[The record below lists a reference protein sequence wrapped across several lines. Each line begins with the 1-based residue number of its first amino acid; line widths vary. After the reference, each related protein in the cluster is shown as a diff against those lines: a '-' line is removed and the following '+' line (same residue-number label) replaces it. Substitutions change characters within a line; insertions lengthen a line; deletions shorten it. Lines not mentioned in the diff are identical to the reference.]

1 MSSARF
7 LLAMRTKAFDLAVK
21 WILAALSIT
30 AVTAV
35 GKLAGA
41 NATTI
46 GFVFLVVVL
55 LLSMWGGLALGL
67 AMSVLATACFNF
79 FFMQPLYTF
88 TLEDPANWVALSAF
102 LVTSIVVSRLI
113 IRARRQAETAE
124 ARRKEIEALY
134 GLSVDLFAATTRI
147 GPLGEAA
154 GRALRLLGASA
165 GGLILFEA
173 GRQRQRVVSWTG
185 PRGDEVEDIAA
196 GVGRHQ
202 KSFEMPSPF
211 GTDFYLPLAL
221 GGRVS
226 GVLVAR
232 GATASKEALESVA
245 SLVALA
251 VERERMMEEHAHLEA
266 LREGDA
272 LKTSL
277 LRAISHDLT
286 TPLTSISIRTEALK
300 RRAAE
305 DPDLA
310 EDVAAVGEE
319 TSRLR
324 RRIESLL
331 AMARLEAGKV
341 RPRPEPTPPG
351 DIFRLVRENLPRVFE
366 TRPVAARVEP
376 DCPDAYVDPSLALE
390 VIVNFVENAD
400 RVSPAGEAVEITAR
414 RHPIAGDQIRIEVLD
429 RGPGVGAA
437 GQPEAVSSTDLPRR
451 GLGLEIARSLAA
463 ASGGTV
469 GLSNRPGG
477 GAVARLDLP
486 AAPAAVAEHAEE

>member
-1 MSSARF
+1 MTSKRSA
-7 LLAMRTKAFDLAVK
+7 A
-21 WILAALSIT
+21 ILAWSVGVSSIA
-30 AVTAV
+30 AVTLLGKAV
-35 GKLAGA
+35 DL
-41 NATTI
+41 NATTM
-46 GFVFLVVVL
+46 GFIYLVVVL

-67 AMSVLATACFNF
+67 VMSILATAGFNF
-79 FFMQPLYTF
+79 FYMQPLYTF

-113 IRARRQAETAE
+113 FRARRQAESAD

-134 GLSVDLFAATTRI
+134 GLSVDLFTATTRI

-165 GGLILFEA
+165 GGLILFE
-173 GRQRQRVVSWTG
+173 GGPQRQQVVSWTG

-202 KSFEMPSPF
+202 KPFEMPSPF
-211 GTDFYLPLAL
+211 GSDFYLPLAL
-221 GGRVS
+221 GGHVS

-245 SLVALA
+245 RLVALA
-251 VERERMMEEHAHLEA
+251 VERERLIAEHAHLEA
-266 LREGDA
+266 LREGDV

-331 AMARLEAGKV
+331 AMARVEAGKV
-341 RPRPEPTPPG
+341 RARPEPIPPG

-366 TRPVAARVEP
+366 TRPVVARVEP

-400 RVSPAGEAVEITAR
+400 RVSPAGETVEITAR
-414 RHPIAGDQIRIEVLD
+414 RHPIASDQVRIEVLD

-437 GQPEAVSSTDLPRR
+437 GQPDAVSPTDLPRR
-451 GLGLEIARSLAA
+451 GLGLEIARGLAA
-463 ASGGTV
+463 ASGGAV

-477 GAVARLDLP
+477 GAIARLDLP
-486 AAPAAVAEHAEE
+486 AAPVVVGQAGG

>member
-1 MSSARF
+1 MKSRKIILRWAGGVF
-7 LLAMRTKAFDLAVK
+7 AV
-21 WILAALSIT
+21 A
-30 AVTAV
+30 AVTF
-35 GKLAGA
+35 AGRLIGL
-41 NATTI
+41 NATTV

-55 LLSMWGGLALGL
+55 LLSMWEGLSLGF

-79 FFMQPLYTF
+79 FFMSPFHTF
-88 TLEDPANWVALSAF
+88 TLEDPTNWIALSAF
-102 LVTSIVVSRLI
+102 LVTSVVVSRLV
-113 IRARRQAETAE
+113 IRARRQAENAE
-124 ARRKEIEALY
+124 VRRKEIETLY
-134 GLSVDLFAATTRI
+134 GLSVDLFAATSRI

-154 GRALRLLGASA
+154 GRALQLLGATA
-165 GGLILFEA
+165 GGLILFE
-173 GRQRQRVVSWTG
+173 GSPQRQQTIWWTG
-185 PRGDEVEDIAA
+185 PRGEEVEDIAA

-202 KSFEMPSPF
+202 KPFEMPSPL
-211 GTDFYLPLAL
+211 GTDFYLPLAV
-221 GGRVS
+221 GGVAS

-245 SLVALA
+245 RLVALA
-251 VERERMMEEHAHLEA
+251 VERERLVEEHAHLQV

-286 TPLTSISIRTEALK
+286 TPLTSIAIRTEALK

-310 EDVAAVGEE
+310 EDVAAVGDE

-331 AMARLEAGKV
+331 AMARVEAGSV

-351 DIFRLVRENLPRVFE
+351 DLFRSVRENLPRVFE
-366 TRPVAARVEP
+366 TRPVLARVEP
-376 DCPDAYVDPSLALE
+376 DCPEVYVDPSLALE
-390 VIVNFVENAD
+390 VIVNFLENAD
-400 RVSPAGEAVEITAR
+400 RVSPAGEAVELTAR
-414 RHPIAGDQIRIEVLD
+414 RHPIESDRVRIEVLD
-429 RGPGVGAA
+429 RGPGVSAA
-437 GQPEAVSSTDLPRR
+437 GTPDIVSSTDLPRR

-463 ASGGTV
+463 ASGGEI

-486 AAPAAVAEHAEE
+486 SARMAVERVER